1 MDSAGLVALLTD
13 FGDRDAYV
21 GAMKG
26 VMLSINPRLTLV
38 DLCHGIAAQ
47 DVAAGAFQLRS
58 VRDLFPV
65 GTVFLA
71 VVDPGVGGARRSVAI
86 EFDRGWLV
94 GPDNGLL
101 TLGLDVAGAVN
112 LTESRFWRAGS
123 GLSATFQGRDLFAP
137 VAAHLA
143 SGVGFGALGPRL
155 EPAELVRLPIAG
167 SVVRPWGVEGVVQA
181 IDGYGN
187 LILSIENRV
196 AERPGRLRLGVEE
209 RIVLWGLSYCSVG
222 PGGLVCVAGSVGW
235 LEVGCNGGSAA
246 VLLEAQVGDRVCWD
260 WLDR

>member
-1 MDSAGLVALLTD
+1 MKSLGIVALLTD

-26 VMLSINPRLTLV
+26 VMLAINPRLTFV

-58 VRDLFPV
+58 VRELFPV

-71 VVDPGVGGARRSVAI
+71 VVDPGVGGLRRSVAV

-101 TLGLDVAGAVN
+101 TLGLTVLDAVE
-112 LTESRFWRAGS
+112 LTEPRFWRGEGS
-123 GLSATFQGRDLFAP
+123 AGLSATFQGRDVFAP

-143 SGVGFGALGPRL
+143 SGVSLEALGDRL
-155 EPAELVRLPIAG
+155 DPADLVRLPILDP
-167 SVVRPWGVEGVVQA
+167 VVGPGGVEGAVQA

-187 LILSIENRV
+187 LILSIANRV
-196 AERPGRLRLGVEE
+196 ADRAGRLRIGDRFVP
-209 RIVLWGLSYCSVG
+209 WGSSYGAVAIG
-222 PGGLVCVAGSVGW
+222 ELVCVPGSLGW
-235 LEVGCNGGSAA
+235 LEVACNGGSAA
-246 VLLEAQVGDRVCWD
+246 IVLGARVGDRVRWEP
-260 WLDR
+260 